1 MSFNQNGFVKHCKD
15 YKDYKD
21 WVKNRNP
28 IRYAENKEKN
38 YDAKNLSHS
47 FRLMNMCIE
56 IAENNGFNVNRRN
69 IDRDFLLDV
78 KMHKYD
84 YDEIIELLEEK
95 KVEMDDAIA
104 KSTLPDEIDVEF
116 VNDFVI
122 KIRKQQLGII

>member
-1 MSFNQNGFVKHCKD
+1 
-15 YKDYKD
+15 
-21 WVKNRNP
+21 
-28 IRYAENKEKN
+28 
-38 YDAKNLSHS
+38 
-47 FRLMNMCIE
+47 MCIE

>member
-1 MSFNQNGFVKHCKD
+1 
-15 YKDYKD
+15 
-21 WVKNRNP
+21 
-28 IRYAENKEKN
+28 
-38 YDAKNLSHS
+38 
-47 FRLMNMCIE
+47 MNMCIE